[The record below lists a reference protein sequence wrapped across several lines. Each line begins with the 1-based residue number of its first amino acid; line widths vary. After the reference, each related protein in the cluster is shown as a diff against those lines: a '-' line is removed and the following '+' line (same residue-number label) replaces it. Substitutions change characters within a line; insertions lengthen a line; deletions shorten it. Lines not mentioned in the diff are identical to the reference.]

1 MSSHI
6 WRFASRYLYEF
17 KSARVAVDKSQRAEH
32 GGWSPP
38 PLGMFKVNVDGATS
52 VDGRNSIAEAIIRN
66 SSGPVIAASCKYF
79 QGHFSVAEAE
89 ALAVE
94 CGILLARDMKIS
106 QIIIESDAASTVS
119 DINDKFMDGY
129 LGNLYQG
136 IIALLSSFSSWKIK
150 HMKRECNRVA
160 HELAHIARSSET
172 NQVWFED
179 PPPELIELVHADCT
193 GLFS

>member
-52 VDGRNSIAEAIIRN
+52 VDGRNSSAGVVIRD
-66 SSGPVIAASCKYF
+66 SCGTVIAACCKYF
-79 QGHFSVAEAE
+79 QGHFSVAKAE

-150 HMKRECNRVA
+150 HVKRECNRVA

>member
-1 MSSHI
+1 M
-6 WRFASRYLYEF
+6 
-17 KSARVAVDKSQRAEH
+17 AVDKSQRAEH
-32 GGWSPP
+32 GGWSLP

-52 VDGRNSIAEAIIRN
+52 VDGRNSSAGAVIRD
-66 SSGPVIAASCKYF
+66 SYSTVIAACWKYF
-79 QGHFSVAEAE
+79 QGHFLVAEAE

-106 QIIIESDAASTVS
+106 QIIIESDATSTVS

-150 HMKRECNRVA
+150 LVKRECNRVA
-160 HELAHIARSSET
+160 HELAHIARCSET
-172 NQVWFED
+172 NQVWLGV
-179 PPPELIELVHADCT
+179 PPPKLFELIQADCT
-193 GLFS
+193 G